1 MVHAKFSF
9 SILKLIELIIV
20 TEWTHKI
27 VNKISWLICG
37 GTVFCV
43 HRKICCL
50 GDFVFGLKIVFG
62 KVLYS
67 NLEIDNLEFRN
78 HYCN

>member
-1 MVHAKFSF
+1 MNG
-9 SILKLIELIIV
+9 LTKL
-20 TEWTHKI
+20 
-27 VNKISWLICG
+27 NKISWLICG
-37 GTVFCV
+37 GTVFTAKFAEQKNLQV
-43 HRKICCL
+43 TLRIQYKVV
-50 GDFVFGLKIVFG
+50 FVQISLEIVFG